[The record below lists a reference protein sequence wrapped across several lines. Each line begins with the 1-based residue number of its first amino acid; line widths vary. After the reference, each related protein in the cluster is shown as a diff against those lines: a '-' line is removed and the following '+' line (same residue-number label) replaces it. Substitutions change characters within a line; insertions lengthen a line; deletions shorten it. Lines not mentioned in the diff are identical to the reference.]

1 MLAEY
6 LKALKTKRNLTSE
19 VIAKE
24 SKVSTAVLSRLLS
37 GTSDNPE
44 WKTIVPVVKALGGSL
59 DEAAGLKQ
67 TDVDEY
73 QKEIATLQKRLEDKD
88 ALIAAYERDI
98 ANHREVINTRRDLF
112 EKQAQDLS
120 KHADDL
126 RVQLH
131 LAHAETERAYKEVDR
146 VHKVDLW
153 LSIGAIIAMLVA
165 MYIVFDA
172 FNGSWGLIVY

>member
-37 GTSDNPE
+37 GASDNPE

-67 TDVDEY
+67 TNVDEY
-73 QKEIATLQKRLEDKD
+73 RKEIATLQKRLEDKD

-98 ANHREVINTRRDLF
+98 ANHRVVINARRDLF

-120 KHADDL
+120 RHSDDL
-126 RVQLH
+126 REQLQ
-131 LAHAETERAYKEVDR
+131 LAHAETDRAYKEVDR
-146 VHKVDLW
+146 VHKVNLW

-165 MYIVFDA
+165 MYFVIDA
-172 FNGSWGLIVY
+172 LSIAWGFIQH

>member
-37 GTSDNPE
+37 GASDNPE

-88 ALIAAYERDI
+88 ALIASYERDI

-126 RVQLH
+126 RVQLQ

-172 FNGSWGLIVY
+172 FNGSWGLIMY